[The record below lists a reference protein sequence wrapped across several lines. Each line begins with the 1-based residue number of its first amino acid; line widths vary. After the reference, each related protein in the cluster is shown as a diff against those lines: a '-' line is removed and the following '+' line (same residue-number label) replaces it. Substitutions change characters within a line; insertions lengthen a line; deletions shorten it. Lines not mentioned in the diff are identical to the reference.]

1 VLRITAAGGA
11 CLPAFLH
18 RRCEEARVHI
28 VRTWALART
37 YRRGSIPVPVLRG
50 INLELRE
57 GEWVAILG
65 PSGSGKSTLL
75 NLLGLLDQPD
85 AGVYELAG
93 EDVSDVGDTRRA
105 ELRNRQI
112 GFVFQRF
119 NLLPR
124 TSALENV
131 AAPLLYRRVRRA
143 ERLERAAQVL
153 EDVGLGDRMD
163 YDTSEL
169 SGGQI
174 QRVAIARAL
183 VGEPSLLLADEP
195 TGNLD
200 TASGADILDLFGRLH
215 SRGRT
220 ILLITHDPVVAGRAE
235 RRLLLDDGRLNLMDH
250 SQN

>member
-1 VLRITAAGGA
+1 LPA
-11 CLPAFLH
+11 CLPIADAV
-18 RRCEEARVHI
+18 EEAWVHI

-50 INLELRE
+50 VNLELQA

-93 EDVSDVGDTRRA
+93 EDVSDVSDTRRA

-143 ERLERAAQVL
+143 ERLERAARVL
-153 EDVGLGDRMD
+153 EEVGLGDRMD

-183 VGEPSLLLADEP
+183 VSEPALLLADEP
-195 TGNLD
+195 AGNLD
-200 TASGADILDLFGRLH
+200 SASGADILDLFGRLH
-215 SRGRT
+215 ARGRT
-220 ILLITHDPVVAGRAE
+220 ILLITHDPVVAGRAQ
-235 RRLLLDDGRLNLMDH
+235 RRLLLDDGRLHLMDH
-250 SQN
+250 GQN